1 MDIEIKK
8 LLKRYKDKVVV
19 DIERNIFKSGKI
31 YGIIG
36 ENGAGKTTLLKII
49 AGLEPFERG
58 SIHYNGKSL
67 GESELKRI
75 TYLSQTPYMMQT
87 SVYNNIAYPLKI
99 RGKSEAEVGHLV
111 HQIMDEFQITSFKDQ
126 LATQLSGGEAQKV
139 ALARA
144 LIFDP
149 EVVLLDEPTASIDR
163 NTIKTIEEAIIK
175 RNREKKMTV
184 ITISHDTDQINRI
197 SHEVVLL
204 ERGKNYVY
212 SRGNYGK

>member
-1 MDIEIKK
+1 M
-8 LLKRYKDKVVV
+8 LFR
-19 DIERNIFKSGKI
+19 S
-31 YGIIG
+31 
-36 ENGAGKTTLLKII
+36 
-49 AGLEPFERG
+49 
-58 SIHYNGKSL
+58 
-67 GESELKRI
+67 RI

>member
-8 LLKRYKDKVVV
+8 LLKRYREKVVV

-36 ENGAGKTTLLKII
+36 ENGAGKTTLLKMI

-58 SIHYNGKSL
+58 TIHYNGKPL

-99 RGKSEAEVGHLV
+99 RGKSEAEVGNLV
-111 HQIMDEFQITSFKDQ
+111 HRIMDEFQITSFKNQ

-144 LIFDP
+144 LVFDP

-163 NTIKTIEEAIIK
+163 NTIKTIEEAIIN
-175 RNREKKMTV
+175 RNRDKKMTV

-212 SRGNYGK
+212 SRGNYSE

>member
-58 SIHYNGKSL
+58 SIYYNGKSL

-99 RGKSEAEVGHLV
+99 RGKSEAEVDHLV